1 MTGKSVS
8 FSFRR
13 FAAMVSKEF
22 TQMRRDRVTFG
33 MMVGI
38 PLLQLILFGYAI
50 NSDPKHLPTA
60 ILDND
65 RSVFSRDLAAA
76 MKNSLY
82 FEFTRE
88 IVTEAQADELLRLGR
103 IQFVLTI
110 PPNFGR
116 DLVRGDRPVV
126 LLEADAT
133 DPSATSNAV
142 AAIRQAATDALSRDL
157 TGPLLPLRAGQG
169 PMDLRLHARYNPEAI
184 TQYNIVPG
192 LMGVVLTMTLVI
204 ITSLAITRERERGT
218 MENLLITPVRP
229 VEVLLGKIL
238 PYIIVGYLQMAL
250 IVLAAILL
258 FQVPIVGSLP
268 LLFLVSFPFIAAN
281 LGVGI
286 TFSTVAQNQLQ
297 AVQMSFFF
305 FLPSILLSGFMFPFQ
320 GMPVWAQWLGSVL
333 PLTHYL
339 RVVRG
344 IVLKGNGFFDILPH
358 MWPICLFL
366 LASLGLGV
374 KRYRQTLD

>member
-1 MTGKSVS
+1 MSGLMR
-8 FSFRR
+8 FSPRR
-13 FAAMVSKEF
+13 FAAVVAKEF
-22 TQMRRDRVTFG
+22 VQMRRDRVTFG

-38 PLLQLILFGYAI
+38 PLLQLILFGFAI

-65 RSVFSRDLAAA
+65 RSVFSRDMA
-76 MKNSLY
+76 MAMQNSLY
-82 FEFTRE
+82 FDFVEP
-88 IVTEAQADELLRLGR
+88 IASEAQADELLRLGR

-110 PPNFGR
+110 PQHFGR
-116 DLVRGDRPVV
+116 DLIRGEKPVV

-142 AAIRQAATDALSRDL
+142 SAVQQAAEWVFNRDL
-157 TGPLLPLRAGQG
+157 TGPLAALRATDG
-169 PMDLRLHARYNPEAI
+169 PVTLRLHARFNPEAV

-238 PYIIVGYLQMAL
+238 PYMVVGYLQMAL
-250 IVLAAILL
+250 IIAAARLV
-258 FQVPIVGSLP
+258 FDVPILGSLP
-268 LLFLVSFPFIAAN
+268 LLCAVSFPFIAAN

-286 TFSTVAQNQLQ
+286 TFSTLAQNQLQ

-305 FLPSILLSGFMFPFQ
+305 FLPSILLSGFMFPFR
-320 GMPVWAQWLGSVL
+320 GMPVWAQWVGSVL

-344 IVLKGNGFFDILPH
+344 IVLKGNGFVDIAPSL
-358 MWPICLFL
+358 WPICLFL
-366 LASLGLGV
+366 VVSLGIGIL
-374 KRYRQTLD
+374 RYRQTLD

>member
-1 MTGKSVS
+1 MARFFT
-8 FSFRR
+8 FSPVR

-38 PLLQLILFGYAI
+38 PLLQLILFGFAI
-50 NSDPKHLPTA
+50 NSDPKQLPTA

-65 RSVFSRDLAAA
+65 RSVFSRDMAAA

-82 FEFTRE
+82 FKFTKNLAS
-88 IVTEAQADELLRLGR
+88 EAEADDLLRLGR

-110 PPNFGR
+110 PPHFGR

-133 DPSATSNAV
+133 DPSATSNAT
-142 AAIRQAATDALSRDL
+142 AAIRQAASDAFNRDL
-157 TGPLLPLRAGQG
+157 TGPLLPLRSGDG
-169 PMDLRLHARYNPEAI
+169 LVDLRLHARYNPEAI

-238 PYIIVGYLQMAL
+238 PYIIVGYLQMLL
-250 IVLAAILL
+250 IVVAARLL
-258 FQVPIVGSLP
+258 FHVPVIGSLP

-286 TFSTVAQNQLQ
+286 TFSTIAQNQLQ

-320 GMPVWAQWLGSVL
+320 GMPEWAQWIGSAL

-344 IVLKGNGFFDILPH
+344 IVLKGNTWIDIAPH
-358 MWPICLFL
+358 MWPIGLFL
-366 LASLGLGV
+366 LASLGSGV
-374 KRYRQTLD
+374 VRYRQTLD

>member
-1 MTGKSVS
+1 MTGIFG
-8 FSFRR
+8 FSPRR
-13 FAAMVSKEF
+13 FIAIILKEF
-22 TQMRRDRVTFG
+22 VQMRRDRVTFG

-38 PLLQLILFGYAI
+38 PLLQLILFGFAI

-65 RSVFSRDLAAA
+65 RSVFSRDMAMA

-82 FEFTRE
+82 FDFVAPITSEKE
-88 IVTEAQADELLRLGR
+88 ADELLRLGNV
-103 IQFVLTI
+103 QFVLTI
-110 PPNFGR
+110 PPDFGR
-116 DLVRGDRPVV
+116 DLIRGKRPVV

-142 AAIRQAATDALSRDL
+142 AAVQQAASSVFNRDL
-157 TGPLLPLRAGQG
+157 TGPLASLQATDGPVELR
-169 PMDLRLHARYNPEAI
+169 MHARYNPEAV

-229 VEVLLGKIL
+229 IEVLLGKIL
-238 PYIIVGYLQMAL
+238 PYMVVGYLQMVL
-250 IVLAAILL
+250 IIVAAKILFHVPVLGSLTLL
-258 FQVPIVGSLP
+258 FV
-268 LLFLVSFPFIAAN
+268 VSFPFIIAN

-286 TFSTVAQNQLQ
+286 TFSTLAQNQLQ
-297 AVQMSFFF
+297 AVQMAFFF
-305 FLPSILLSGFMFPFQ
+305 FLPSILLSGFMFPFR
-320 GMPVWAQWLGSVL
+320 GMPTWAQWVGSVL

-344 IVLKGNGFFDILPH
+344 IVLKGNGFLDVAPQL
-358 MWPICLFL
+358 WPICLFL
-366 LASLGLGV
+366 LVSLGIGML
-374 KRYRQTLD
+374 RYRQTLD

>member
-1 MTGKSVS
+1 MSGVS
-8 FSFRR
+8 FFSPRR
-13 FAAMVSKEF
+13 FAAMVAKEF
-22 TQMRRDRVTFG
+22 RQMRRDRVTFG

-65 RSVFSRDLAAA
+65 RSVFSRDIAKA
-76 MKNSLY
+76 MENSLY
-82 FEFTRE
+82 FEFTRT
-88 IVTEAQADELLRLGR
+88 VATEAEADELLRLGKV
-103 IQFVLTI
+103 QFVLTI
-110 PPNFGR
+110 PQDFGR
-116 DLVRGDRPVV
+116 ELIRGHRPVV
-126 LLEADAT
+126 LLSADAT

-142 AAIRQAATDALSRDL
+142 SAIRQAVGTAVNRDL
-157 TGPLLPLRAGQG
+157 TGPLASLMATDGPVELR
-169 PMDLRLHARYNPEAI
+169 MHARYNPEAI

-238 PYIIVGYLQMAL
+238 PYIVVGYLQMTL
-250 IVLAAILL
+250 IIVAAKVL
-258 FQVPIVGSLP
+258 FHVPFLGSLT
-268 LLFLVSFPFIAAN
+268 LLYLVSFPFIAAN

-286 TFSTVAQNQLQ
+286 TFSTIGSNQLQ

-305 FLPSILLSGFMFPFQ
+305 FLPSILLSGFMFPFR
-320 GMPVWAQWLGSVL
+320 GMPEWAQWVGSIL
-333 PLTHYL
+333 PLTHFL

-344 IVLKGNGFFDILPH
+344 IVLKGNGFWDIAPSL
-358 MWPICLFL
+358 WPICAFL
-366 LASLGLGV
+366 VVSLGLGIL
-374 KRYRQTLD
+374 RYRQTLD

>member
-1 MTGKSVS
+1 MTGFLG
-8 FSFRR
+8 FSPAR
-13 FAAMVSKEF
+13 FGAMVSKEF
-22 TQMRRDRVTFG
+22 TQMRRDRVTFA

-38 PLLQLILFGYAI
+38 PLLQLILFGFAI
-50 NSDPKHLPTA
+50 NSDPKQLPTA

-65 RSVFSRDLAAA
+65 RSVFSRDMAAA
-76 MKNSLY
+76 MKNSDY
-82 FEFTRE
+82 FKFTKE
-88 IVTEAQADELLRLGR
+88 INSEAEADELLRLGR

-110 PPNFGR
+110 PQNFGR
-116 DLVRGDRPVV
+116 DLVRGVRPVA

-133 DPSATSNAV
+133 DPAATSNAV
-142 AAIRQAATDALSRDL
+142 AAIRQAATDAFNRDL
-157 TGPLLPLRAGQG
+157 TGPLLSLRAKDG
-169 PMDLRLHARYNPEAI
+169 PVDLRLHARYNPEAV

-229 VEVLLGKIL
+229 TEVLLGKIL
-238 PYIIVGYLQMAL
+238 PYIVVGYIQMGL
-250 IVLAAILL
+250 IVVAARLL
-258 FQVPIVGSLP
+258 FAVPFVGSLP

-286 TFSTVAQNQLQ
+286 TFSTIAQNQLQ

-320 GMPVWAQWLGSVL
+320 GMPQWAQWLGSAL

-344 IVLKGNGFFDILPH
+344 IVLKGNTFVDIVPH
-358 MWPICLFL
+358 MWPIGLFL
-366 LASLGLGV
+366 LVSVGIGI

>member
-1 MTGKSVS
+1 MASRFG
-8 FSFRR
+8 FSPKR

-38 PLLQLILFGYAI
+38 PLLQLILFGFAI

-65 RSVFSRDLAAA
+65 RSVFSRDMAAA

-82 FEFTRE
+82 FDFTKE
-88 IVTEAQADELLRLGR
+88 LSSEAEADELLRLGR

-110 PPNFGR
+110 PQNFGR
-116 DLVRGDRPVV
+116 DLIRGKRPVV

-142 AAIRQAATDALSRDL
+142 SAIRQAATDAFNRDL
-157 TGPLLPLRAGQG
+157 TGPLLSLRAESG
-169 PMDLRLHARYNPEAI
+169 PVDLRLHARYNPEAI
-184 TQYNIVPG
+184 TQFNIVPG

-238 PYIIVGYLQMAL
+238 PYIIVGYIQMAL
-250 IVLAAILL
+250 IVVAARLL
-258 FQVPIVGSLP
+258 FHVPVIGSLP

-320 GMPVWAQWLGSVL
+320 GMPVWAQWIGSAL

-344 IVLKGNGFFDILPH
+344 IVLKGNSFLDILPH
-358 MWPICLFL
+358 MWPIGLFL
-366 LASLGLGV
+366 LVSLGLGV

>member
-1 MTGKSVS
+1 MAGILG
-8 FSFRR
+8 FSPAR
-13 FAAMVSKEF
+13 FGAMVSKEF
-22 TQMRRDRVTFG
+22 TQMRRDRLTFA

-38 PLLQLILFGYAI
+38 PLLQLILFGFAI
-50 NSDPKHLPTA
+50 NSDPKQLPTA

-65 RSVFSRDLAAA
+65 RSVFSRDMAAA
-76 MKNSLY
+76 MKNSDY
-82 FEFTRE
+82 FKFTRE
-88 IVTEAQADELLRLGR
+88 ISTEAEADELLRLGR

-110 PPNFGR
+110 PQNFGR
-116 DLVRGDRPVV
+116 DLVRGDRPVA

-133 DPSATSNAV
+133 DPAATSNAV
-142 AAIRQAATDALSRDL
+142 AAIRQAATDAFNRDL
-157 TGPLLPLRAGQG
+157 TGPLLPLRAKDG
-169 PMDLRLHARYNPEAI
+169 PVDLRLHARYNPEAV

-229 VEVLLGKIL
+229 TEVLLGKIL
-238 PYIIVGYLQMAL
+238 PYIVVGYIQMGL
-250 IVLAAILL
+250 IVVAARLL
-258 FQVPIVGSLP
+258 FAVPFVGSLP

-286 TFSTVAQNQLQ
+286 TFSTIAQNQLQ

-320 GMPVWAQWLGSVL
+320 GMPQWAQWLGSVL

-344 IVLKGNGFFDILPH
+344 IVLKGNTFFDVVPH
-358 MWPICLFL
+358 MWPIGLFL
-366 LASLGLGV
+366 LVSVGIGV